1 VGSDHVLLVIN
12 FGVDEPRKPSVF
24 IFEKWWLNHPGF
36 KEVVN
41 KAWKIECIFT
51 EPIEIWQFKI
61 RLLRKKKLKGW
72 AKNVNLKLEKLNQS
86 SLRSLSC

>member
-1 VGSDHVLLVIN
+1 VIN

-24 IFEKWWLNHPGF
+24 RFEKWWLNHPGF

-41 KAWKIECIFT
+41 KAWKTECIFT

-61 RLLRKKKLKGW
+61 RLLRKKLKGW
-72 AKNVNLKLEKLNQS
+72 AKNVNLKLGKLNQS